1 LPLPIGGLG
10 LYYNIMEKIMARL
23 SRLERTS

>member
-1 LPLPIGGLG
+1 MPLPIGGLG
-10 LYYNIMEKIMARL
+10 LYYNIREKIMARL